1 MISAEK
7 KELLDHY
14 NKGLQLYK
22 ERKFVEAK
30 QSFEKALKLD
40 ANDGP
45 SKLYIGRCDAFIK
58 EPPPEDWDGVF
69 VMKTK

>member
-1 MISAEK
+1 MISSAMQQV
-7 KELLDHY
+7 LNLY

-30 QSFEKALKLD
+30 KSFNEALQVKPD
-40 ANDGP
+40 DGP
-45 SKLYIGRCDAFIK
+45 SKLYIGRCDAFIAD
-58 EPPPEDWDGVF
+58 PPPEDWDGVF